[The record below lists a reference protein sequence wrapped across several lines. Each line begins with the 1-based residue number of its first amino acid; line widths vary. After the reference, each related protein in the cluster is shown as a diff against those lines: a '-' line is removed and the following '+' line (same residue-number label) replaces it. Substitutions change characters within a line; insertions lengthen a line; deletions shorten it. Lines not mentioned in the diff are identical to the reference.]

1 MTHTPGPWTI
11 DDTGPHEFEEG
22 HVELNIWGPDG
33 AYFGAIAAIRNDYSG
48 DMDSNARLIAQAPT
62 LHAENQ
68 KLKAEIEI
76 QDEADVVFTRLF
88 NTSQERIRELMAINA
103 ELLEALK
110 ILVEDYDA
118 ERMNEG
124 SIGYAERSIAKAE
137 GR

>member
-48 DMDSNARLIAQAPT
+48 DMDSNARLIAAAP
-62 LHAENQ
+62 
-68 KLKAEIEI
+68 K
-76 QDEADVVFTRLF
+76 
-88 NTSQERIRELMAINA
+88 
-103 ELLEALK
+103 LLEALRM
-110 ILVEDYDA
+110 VCEYFEADYDRPNEYYVA
-118 ERMNEG
+118 E
-124 SIGYAERSIAKAE
+124 AAIAQAE

>member
-48 DMDSNARLIAQAPT
+48 DMDSNARLIAAAPDY
-62 LHAENQ
+62 H
-68 KLKAEIEI
+68 KLAQFIAADI
-76 QDEADVVFTRLF
+76 RGGRGSRPDWLVMLDEA
-88 NTSQERIRELMAINA
+88 
-103 ELLEALK
+103 
-110 ILVEDYDA
+110 
-118 ERMNEG
+118 
-124 SIGYAERSIAKAE
+124 IAKAE